1 MGISY
6 NISEWRLFID
16 SSKRSL
22 KAKLLFN
29 RNQVASVPVGHS
41 VQMDENY
48 NNMEYLLTAL
58 KYKDHNW
65 KICGDLKVVS
75 MVLGLQGGYTN
86 KQIFRE
92 IKEPSNVG
100 IDFCNL
106 LTILNTWLDSD
117 IIALTFDSKAVIT

>member
-22 KAKLLFN
+22 EAVLLFN
-29 RNQVASVPVGHS
+29 GNQVASVPVGHS

-65 KICGDLKVVS
+65 KICGDLKV
-75 MVLGLQGGYTN
+75 
-86 KQIFRE
+86 I
-92 IKEPSNVG
+92 
-100 IDFCNL
+100 
-106 LTILNTWLDSD
+106 
-117 IIALTFDSKAVIT
+117 